1 MAMFGLN
8 TYTLDPSTQ
17 LGKNLK
23 WMTTDLN
30 RTKSRMMQLIRD
42 PGISEDKRQQLID
55 EYIAHI
61 QNKMVEVQEYVE
73 SVEGMSEKLQ

>member
-1 MAMFGLN
+1 MI
-8 TYTLDPSTQ
+8 
-17 LGKNLK
+17 
-23 WMTTDLN
+23 
-30 RTKSRMMQLIRD
+30 QLIQD
-42 PGISEDKRQQLID
+42 PGISDDKRQQLID